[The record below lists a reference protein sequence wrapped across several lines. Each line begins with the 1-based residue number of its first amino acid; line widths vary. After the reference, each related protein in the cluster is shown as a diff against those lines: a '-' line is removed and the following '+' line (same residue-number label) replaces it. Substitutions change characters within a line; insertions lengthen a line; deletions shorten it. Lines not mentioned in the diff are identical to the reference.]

1 MCSSK
6 SKFQG
11 STGTAVD
18 HHHIINM
25 NGRPVLQ
32 PTCNVPVPPLLQR
45 RNSLFKN
52 NKNKVISTP
61 TPTPT
66 PNAKVLVTPPVS
78 RMLQS
83 PVVKRGNHDPNGFNS
98 SGEKE
103 FTPRGSSK
111 SVAKKS
117 KKGGGSTGGGVVPPN
132 SLAEASSSLKYVSSF
147 IVEAPGSI
155 AAARREQ
162 VAIMQVQRKMKIAHY
177 GRTNSGKYQLGKVV
191 PLDSSSA
198 PANEEKRCSFI
209 TSNSDPIYVAYH
221 DEEWGVPIHDDN
233 LLFEL
238 LVLTGAQVGS
248 DWTSVLKKRQG
259 FRVAF
264 SGFDAETVSKFSEKK
279 ISSISADYDIDI
291 SLIRGVVDNA
301 NRILA
306 IRKEFRS
313 FDKYLWG
320 FVNHKPIST
329 QYKSCHKMPVKT
341 SKSESISKDMVRRGF
356 RLVGP
361 TVIHSFMQAA
371 GLTNDHL
378 TTCPRHLR
386 CLALATSQLPTAAPA
401 L

>member
-18 HHHIINM
+18 HHIINM

-61 TPTPT
+61 TP
-66 PNAKVLVTPPVS
+66 NAKVLVTPPVS
-78 RMLQS
+78 PKLQS
-83 PVVKRGNHDPNGFNS
+83 PVVIKRGNHDPNGFNS

-132 SLAEASSSLKYVSSF
+132 SLAEASSSLKYASSF

-198 PANEEKRCSFI
+198 PAHEEKRCSFI
-209 TSNSDPIYVAYH
+209 TSNS
-221 DEEWGVPIHDDN
+221 GM
-233 LLFEL
+233 
-238 LVLTGAQVGS
+238 AQ
-248 DWTSVLKKRQG
+248 K
-259 FRVAF
+259 
-264 SGFDAETVSKFSEKK
+264 
-279 ISSISADYDIDI
+279 
-291 SLIRGVVDNA
+291 
-301 NRILA
+301 
-306 IRKEFRS
+306 
-313 FDKYLWG
+313 
-320 FVNHKPIST
+320 
-329 QYKSCHKMPVKT
+329 
-341 SKSESISKDMVRRGF
+341 
-356 RLVGP
+356 
-361 TVIHSFMQAA
+361 
-371 GLTNDHL
+371 HL
-378 TTCPRHLR
+378 TPI
-386 CLALATSQLPTAAPA
+386 
-401 L
+401 